1 MSAPERALALS
12 QVLPTSHVRAD
23 VVGVRECCVR
33 GFCKCPEGHLRRQLH
48 PAQATTRPRWH
59 NLCMEHDGQL
69 QLYAAVADQ
78 LKEAHTKVRALQVPE
93 GVRMALTRKLLV
105 ITAAAKHDLADAARR
120 LERFNTDLE
129 AGRFPEE
136 ER

>member
-12 QVLPTSHVRAD
+12 QVLPTSHVRTD

-33 GFCKCPEGHLRRQLH
+33 GFRKCSEGHLRRQLP

-59 NLCMEHDGQL
+59 NLCMDNDGQL
-69 QLYAAVADQ
+69 ELYTAVAAQ
-78 LKEAHTKVRALQVPE
+78 LKEAHASVRALQVPE

-120 LERFNTDLE
+120 LERFRADLE
-129 AGRFPEE
+129 EGRFPEE